1 MKAALRI
8 GLLAWYLVASTGIYL
23 HFHYCGG
30 ELAYVGL
37 FGTCAHDNACCGPS
51 EEDHTGCCQ
60 TEDLYLSLDDEHRVL
75 PGLNLPVFALAT
87 LPAPAV
93 HPSTD
98 LQAPQGH
105 LIFQD
110 RAPPE
115 PLYALYSQRVTYG

>member
-8 GLLAWYLVASTGIYL
+8 GLMAWYLVASTGIYL

-30 ELAYVGL
+30 ELSNVGL
-37 FGTCAHDNACCGPS
+37 FGACTHSHNCCDPA
-51 EEDHTGCCQ
+51 DDDTGCCQ

-75 PGLNLPVFALAT
+75 PGLALPVFELASQ
-87 LPAPAV
+87 PAPAI
-93 HPSTD
+93 HPPQD
-98 LQAPQGH
+98 LTAPHGH